1 MATEYQLTLLD
12 YLSIMR
18 RRAPYLVGIA
28 CIVFVI
34 SVIVSFVIPPTYL
47 ATGTIMVESQQVPD
61 NIVQSAIK
69 SQIDERISIIKQRVM
84 TRDSLLRIA
93 NKYSLF
99 KDSSSTMTSSELIEA
114 MRNRVNIELLSSD
127 ALSSNSRV
135 QSTIAF
141 TLSFEDKHREV
152 AYQVANDLTT
162 LFLDWNVKL
171 RTEGATETTIFL
183 TEEANKL
190 RLEVE
195 RIEQQIAKYKQQN
208 SNNLPEQLTLRM
220 TMLARAEG
228 DLREV
233 VRDLQATKNELN
245 SLGVE
250 LSAAK
255 SGMGD
260 GLPQTLPALKAEY
273 AKLSATYNESHPD
286 MKALK
291 RKIDALEKEPQTS
304 EAANVPENAPTL
316 EIFKIEAQIASA
328 ISRQASLVNQKKALE
343 SKIVEN
349 ELAMVLTPKAAQG
362 LDVLIRDRDSVQKK
376 YEELRSK
383 QITAQ
388 ISESLEN
395 ENKSER
401 FILLEPPIMPEK
413 AFKPNRIKIVALGF
427 FLAIASSVGMLLM
440 MASFDSKIRGV
451 DALEHVLGQ
460 RPLVVIPYLII
471 QEEWSRKKRLLKLG
485 IILTVCVVT
494 IVATALYFL
503 YML

>member
-28 CIVFVI
+28 GIVFVL

-61 NIVQSAIK
+61 NIVQSANK

-141 TLSFEDKHREV
+141 TLSFEDKQREV

-260 GLPQTLPALKAEY
+260 DLPQTLPALKAEY

-291 RKIDALEKEPQTS
+291 RKIDALEKEPKTS

-343 SKIVEN
+343 SKISEN

-413 AFKPNRIKIVALGF
+413 AFKPNRVKIVALGF

-485 IILTVCVVT
+485 IILTVCVV
-494 IVATALYFL
+494 ILVAIALYFL